1 MRQSS
6 ADLTHEAGRERRALT
21 RKAGWARAVAVFSI
35 AMGSGG
41 CHKYVPVQVATVDP
55 QEDVRIVVTESA
67 AARLSQDL
75 GLYTT
80 SLQGR
85 LRQEPP
91 DSVSIAVPVTRVYQ
105 GRLVD
110 SGRQV
115 LFLGRSEVVRVDRR
129 ELSRTRTVAVGV
141 GAVAVF
147 GLIVNSVVQ
156 WLDPNPSGE
165 EPPPPPPPAP
175 SIRSRG
181 SVRIPIG

>member
-1 MRQSS
+1 MREVRRKGS
-6 ADLTHEAGRERRALT
+6 ARTRTAG
-21 RKAGWARAVAVFSI
+21 GARSLVAVSI
-35 AMGSGG
+35 AILSSS
-41 CHKYVPVQVATVDP
+41 CHKYVPVQVAAVDP
-55 QEDVRIVVTESA
+55 QEEVRIVVTEAA
-67 AARLSQDL
+67 AARLSRDL

-91 DSVSIAVPVTRVYQ
+91 DSISIAVPVTRVYQ
-105 GRLVD
+105 GRLLD

-129 ELSRTRTVAVGV
+129 EISRSRTVAAGV

-147 GLIVNSVVQ
+147 ALIVNSVVQ
-156 WLDPNPSGE
+156 WLDPNPSTE

-175 SIRSRG
+175 SIRPQG
-181 SVRIPIG
+181 SVRVPNG